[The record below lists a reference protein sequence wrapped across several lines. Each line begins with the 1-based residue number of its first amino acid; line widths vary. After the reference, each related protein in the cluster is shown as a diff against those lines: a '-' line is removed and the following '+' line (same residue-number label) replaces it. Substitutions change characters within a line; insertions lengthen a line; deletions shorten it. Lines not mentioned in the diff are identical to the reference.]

1 VAVRAA
7 DAVRAR
13 FGDGAIDLA
22 SLTSREREPEAQV
35 EG

>member
-1 VAVRAA
+1 VRAA

-22 SLTSREREPEAQV
+22 SLTASREREPEAQV